1 MGKSSKGKAKL
12 KAKALNSKVL
22 NSKAPQNDAAVALPP
37 VKSNP
42 APKQVVEQVE
52 QLERR
57 GRLRVA
63 PPTTTEIQVP
73 KAAPIS
79 EVKPVQ
85 PLATNQGIV
94 VEQKYN
100 EKNEPIYCKIVWGD
114 KTILQ
119 NHRAVN
125 NPIIVEPGTIVE
137 FETYQWLDR
146 EAAKITKVVGEYAPA
161 KELSKHIE
169 DLLDIQEVYFN
180 DLVKLMS
187 SGKTSKEV
195 YDRLVGRSG
204 NKLYMV
210 KV

>member
-12 KAKALNSKVL
+12 KAKALNSK
-22 NSKAPQNDAAVALPP
+22 APQNDAAVALPP
-37 VKSNP
+37 IQNNP
-42 APKQVVEQVE
+42 TPKQVVVEPVE

-73 KAAPIS
+73 KEAPVP

-85 PLATNQGIV
+85 PLTTNQGIV

-119 NHRAVN
+119 NHRAVK

-146 EAAKITKVVGEYAPA
+146 EAAKITKVVGEYTPA

-187 SGKTSKEV
+187 NGKTSKEV

-204 NKLYMV
+204 NKLYMM